1 MLDATRCRAARRAHT
16 TPTDEVTAM
25 TTDDSQASDGSRAK
39 PTEDTKARFREA
51 LEKKNAASHPTAGK
65 DGNTG
70 QVHGSETTGPV
81 QKMFRRKSG

>member
-1 MLDATRCRAARRAHT
+1 MLVGTRCRAARRT
-16 TPTDEVTAM
+16 STPTPTDDEVTVM
-25 TTDDSQASDGSRAK
+25 TDDSRAK